1 MDSSLEQHITIDLFG
16 QRYTFKADDGLVD
29 PQSVAD
35 FLMEE
40 VNKLE
45 IGQADHIAETNRTV
59 LLLQAALNISSEH
72 LKLKQQLA
80 AVSDRL
86 VTKTKRLQGALS
98 RSMVLPQGG
107 GGIG

>member
-1 MDSSLEQHITIDLFG
+1 MEQHITIELFG
-16 QRYTFKADDGLVD
+16 QRYTFKADDGGLVD

-40 VNKLE
+40 VHKLE

-59 LLLQAALNISSEH
+59 MLLQAALNISSEH

-86 VTKTKRLQGALS
+86 FLKTERLQGALT
-98 RSMVLPQGG
+98 RSMVFPQGSG
-107 GGIG
+107 TIAG

>member
-1 MDSSLEQHITIDLFG
+1 MEQHITIDLFG

-40 VNKLE
+40 VRKIE
-45 IGQADHIAETNRTV
+45 IGQADHIAETNRTI

-80 AVSDRL
+80 AISDRL
-86 VTKTKRLQGALS
+86 ISKTESLQGALDQ
-98 RSMVLPQGG
+98 RMVFPQSEQAVVG
-107 GGIG
+107 

>member
-1 MDSSLEQHITIDLFG
+1 MEQHITIELFG

-40 VNKLE
+40 VRKLE
-45 IGQADHIAETNRTV
+45 IGQADPIAETNRTV
-59 LLLQAALNISSEH
+59 LLLQAALNISSDH
-72 LKLKQQLA
+72 LKLKQQLT

-86 VTKTKRLQGALS
+86 FLKTERLQGALN
-98 RSMVLPQGG
+98 RSMVIPQGG
-107 GGIG
+107 GAIVG